1 MIKQL
6 YIVHKCYVAFYFPI
20 VFSNISLLFTV
31 SLWLKFLIEKFYTC
45 YYMLKTEAGAQRY
58 SVKKVFEGFC
68 RIQRKTPVPESLSH
82 LCQRLW
88 QEHLFL
94 QNTSGGCFCKNID
107 VHTSSVTYM
116 WWLEKPS
123 SRYDVNFIFSPWDIY
138 PIKTFPLKFQA
149 IWTIPW

>member
-58 SVKKVFEGFC
+58 SVKKVFLKILQNSEENTCARVSFS
-68 RIQRKTPVPESLSH
+68 PVPETLTRAPF
-82 LCQRLW
+82 LT
-88 QEHLFL
+88 EHL
-94 QNTSGGCFCKNID
+94 
-107 VHTSSVTYM
+107 
-116 WWLEKPS
+116 WWL
-123 SRYDVNFIFSPWDIY
+123 
-138 PIKTFPLKFQA
+138 PL
-149 IWTIPW
+149 